1 MDYFKISNFSW
12 LAKWVALS
20 CLIGVLAGSASAGFL
35 LALDAVT
42 ALRGQY
48 RWLLWCLPAA
58 GFGVAWLYLRYGAGS
73 DGGINLLITE
83 ARAPTSTVPLRMAP
97 LVLFGTLVSHL
108 FGASVGRE
116 GTAVQMGGTLSD
128 QLGKLFKV
136 SAATRSMIIAA
147 GMAAGFASVF
157 GTPVAGAIWAIEV
170 LAIVALAQSSTEHGA
185 DRAGLPARLACSLT
199 ALLTYLFP
207 CLLSAFIA
215 HWVAL
220 GLGAHHAHYAAGFIP
235 NISWMTVLLVAVA
248 GLAFGL
254 TARAFCLAIH
264 RLSALFKRLVAYS
277 PLRPVVGGVVIVAFA
292 MTVNSADRYLGLGLP
307 VIQAAFSGTVVPQD
321 FLVELVMTAWSVAS
335 GFKGG
340 EVTPLF
346 FIGATLGHVLAPLLQ
361 LPPALLAAV
370 GLAAVFGGAAN
381 TPVAAAF
388 IAIELFGVDIAGY
401 AGVACAASYL
411 VSGRHGIYGAQR
423 LLYPKLG
430 KRPDA

>member
-1 MDYFKISNFSW
+1 MDYFNISKFSW

-20 CLIGVLAGSASAGFL
+20 CLIGVLAGSASAVFL

-42 ALRGQY
+42 ALRGGH

-83 ARAPTSTVPLRMAP
+83 ARAPEKTVPLRMAP

-157 GTPVAGAIWAIEV
+157 GTPMAGAIWAIEV
-170 LAIVALAQSSTEHGA
+170 LAIVALARPEHGT
-185 DRAGLPARLACSLT
+185 DRAGFIARLASALT
-199 ALLTYLFP
+199 AALTYLFP

-220 GLGAHHAHYAAGFIP
+220 GLGAHHAHYAAGVIP
-235 NISWMTVLLVAVA
+235 AINWLTVLLVAVA

-254 TARAFCLAIH
+254 TARVFCLAIH
-264 RLSALFKRLVAYS
+264 RLSALFKRLVTYS
-277 PLRPVVGGVVIVAFA
+277 PLRPVIGGVVIVAFA

-307 VIQAAFSGTVVPQD
+307 VIQAAFSGQVTPQD
-321 FLVELVMTAWSVAS
+321 FLVKLVMTAWSVAS

-388 IAIELFGVDIAGY
+388 IAIELFGADIAVH
-401 AGVACAASYL
+401 AGVACAASYM

-423 LLYPKLG
+423 LLYPKWE